1 MNLGQLVHK
10 SALFKIYFSVDP
22 IDVIPLQENVI
33 EQKLVVIKEEVKI
46 PFESPIAHEIE
57 TTNTN
62 NVKAEYKGDWQCY
75 VCGNLRPEKSE
86 ITKHIR

>member
-1 MNLGQLVHK
+1 M
-10 SALFKIYFSVDP
+10 FKIYFSVDP
-22 IDVIPLQENVI
+22 TDVIPLQENVI
-33 EQKLVVIKEEVKI
+33 EQKIVVIKEVKI
-46 PFESPIAHEIE
+46 PFESPIAHKIV
-57 TTNTN
+57 TSKTN